1 MRSMKWRRSAPIP
14 KRVRPLC
21 RKNRNPRFGLFS
33 FTRRREDAKKKARAV
48 RLLFHAGVTFRRNAG
63 QRKPLRGRHNFFAP
77 SRLRVKFRSEEHTSE
92 LQSLMRISYA
102 VFCLTKKKKII

>member
-1 MRSMKWRRSAPIP
+1 MLSMKWRRSAPIP
-14 KRVRPLC
+14 KRVRPRG

-77 SRLRVKFRSEEHTSE
+77 SRLRVKFPAYGRRSR
-92 LQSLMRISYA
+92 LRVKAPIWA
-102 VFCLTKKKKII
+102 

>member
-14 KRVRPLC
+14 KRVRPRC

-63 QRKPLRGRHNFFAP
+63 QRKPLRGRHNF
-77 SRLRVKFRSEEHTSE
+77 RSEEHTSE

-102 VFCLTKKKKII
+102 VFCLKKKKKHKILSTSNT